1 LLGFPIRQFDYDPFN
16 HVSDGEIRKH
26 LAQMDTPRRHALA
39 EQITCNIDKHEFF
52 LARQANRSARLSDE
66 TMALRSFGTLLE
78 NAPKLATSMVPGK
91 TLRYADGTT
100 TLQIPCTPVS
110 KLIYAHMDGQTSLRK
125 LRLHIQTALKGI
137 PPAQIEQE
145 LQQVYEQLH
154 PRGYL
159 YLIEAGQYGVTVPDY
174 ARLDQQR

>member
-1 LLGFPIRQFDYDPFN
+1 
-16 HVSDGEIRKH
+16 
-26 LAQMDTPRRHALA
+26 
-39 EQITCNIDKHEFF
+39 
-52 LARQANRSARLSDE
+52 
-66 TMALRSFGTLLE
+66 
-78 NAPKLATSMVPGK
+78 
-91 TLRYADGTT
+91 
-100 TLQIPCTPVS
+100 
-110 KLIYAHMDGQTSLRK
+110 MDGQTSLRK